1 MILIAKGNERFY
13 IAGEG
18 FEELFNELNTM
29 GYRGERAVARALRA
43 GGKVFAD
50 LAKSGVNYSNRN
62 SDKHLKDA
70 IAVSYVKIGD
80 AGEKY
85 VSVGTYLGNGN
96 YRNKVYWGHIVEGGH
111 WIVNK
116 GVVRGWVSARPFM
129 QPAFERGKDK
139 AYDEISSIVY
149 KSLGL

>member
-1 MILIAKGNERFY
+1 MAKRDERY
-13 IAGEG
+13 YVADEG
-18 FEELFNELNTM
+18 FEDLINELNAM
-29 GYRGERAVARALRA
+29 NYKGEKAVTRALRA

-50 LAKSGVNYSNRN
+50 LAKAGVNYSNRN
-62 SDKHLKDA
+62 SDKHLRDS
-70 IAVSYVKIGD
+70 IGVSYVKIGD

-139 AYDEISSIVY
+139 AHEEITKIVY
-149 KSLGL
+149 KALGL